1 MEFGSMRCACGRDY
15 LVYEL
20 LPRSYRL
27 YAYLCPD
34 CMNGFLAHHFDID
47 LEKFNL
53 GEIAA
58 KRTNR
63 LIFISGLRID
73 PRVFDFEIEG
83 EGEAIVVADVDIA
96 LGELAVVNGE
106 YHFAPY
112 SERAEVRLKDLLGIV
127 EEGELASKVALEWR
141 KAK

>member
-1 MEFGSMRCACGRDY
+1 MRCTCGRDY

-20 LPRSYRL
+20 TPRSYRL

-53 GEIAA
+53 GEIVG
-58 KRTNR
+58 KRTSR

-73 PRVFDFEIEG
+73 PRVFDFEIG
-83 EGEAIVVADVDIA
+83 DVGEAVVVADLDIA
-96 LGELAVVNGE
+96 LGELAVRDGE
-106 YHFAPY
+106 YRFAPY
-112 SERAEVRLKDLLGIV
+112 SERAETRLMDLLGARD
-127 EEGELASKVALEWR
+127 EGELASKIAREWR